1 MGRTNPTYRDALR
14 GLEREWA
21 PMRRAL
27 RRERQADFDRL
38 FDRAR
43 TVADAAGYA
52 NTADPERALVLSL
65 LVAHETAL
73 RELEVRVSELEGAA
87 SIHEAEADAGDGD
100 GGSDCD
106 VDGDSGSNSSGDGDV
121 DDSAQTEGT
130 TDP

>member
-14 GLEREWA
+14 GLETEWE

-52 NTADPERALVLSL
+52 NATDPERALVLSL

-73 RELEVRVSELEGAA
+73 RELEERVSELEAA
-87 SIHEAEADAGDGD
+87 STHEDTDGDGD
-100 GGSDCD
+100 GD
-106 VDGDSGSNSSGDGDV
+106 VDGSGDGGVGGEGGGNSNV